1 VEAGI
6 LAPLPTASE
15 FTENPLGDSADTMV
29 WPLDPLGHRRDALQ
43 MAAERVR
50 TAVPGDG
57 GVWEA
62 ELDLLLEER
71 RRGLDSTKQVTLPT
85 RVPASRFKDYVADA
99 AAVAA
104 ALRRPMPQKP
114 YRATRLGTLFHSWV
128 EERFTVP
135 GSGEVIDAI
144 EGELD
149 VGDAVDEKELTRL
162 QGIFEH
168 SPWGSLR
175 PIDVEREI
183 HLPFAGRLV
192 ICKIDAVYER
202 DGRIEIVDWKTGK
215 APKDAADLQS
225 RQLQLALYRLAYA
238 RHKHVDPA
246 LIDAV
251 FYFVADDLIVRPER
265 LLDEH
270 ELLELWQQS
279 VG

>member
-1 VEAGI
+1 
-6 LAPLPTASE
+6 
-15 FTENPLGDSADTMV
+15 
-29 WPLDPLGHRRDALQ
+29 
-43 MAAERVR
+43 
-50 TAVPGDG
+50 
-57 GVWEA
+57 
-62 ELDLLLEER
+62 
-71 RRGLDSTKQVTLPT
+71 VTLPT

-202 DGRIEIVDWKTGK
+202 DGRVEIVDWKTGK

-238 RHKHVDPA
+238 RHKHLDPA